1 MEDVKI
7 LSQALS
13 YIMEFH
19 GKKVVIK
26 YGGNAMRDEET
37 KEKVIRDIALLKYVG
52 MSPVVVHG
60 GGPAINNMLHKLG
73 KTSEFKMGNRVTDR
87 ETIEIVE
94 MVLGGK
100 VNKEIVSLLNKNGT
114 RAVGITGKDSNMIM
128 AEKKYIGSNEER
140 IDIGYVGQVER
151 IDAEI
156 IENLLEAGII
166 PVIAPL
172 GTDKEGNTY
181 NINADYVA
189 GEVAGTLKAAKLIL
203 MTDTDGIYE
212 DIDDKNTLIKEIGM
226 EEARKLIEGGSICGG
241 MIPKVEACISSLK
254 NGVEKVHILNGER
267 EHSIL
272 MELFTKSGI
281 GTMIVNDGEVK
292 NANKYLYQT

>member
-7 LSQALS
+7 LSQALA
-13 YIMEFH
+13 YIREFH
-19 GKKVVIK
+19 GKTVVIK
-26 YGGNAMRDEET
+26 YGGNAMRDEEI

-52 MSPVVVHG
+52 MFPVVVHG

-73 KTSEFKMGNRVTDR
+73 KTSEFKRGNRVTDR

-140 IDIGYVGQVER
+140 IDIGYVGQVEG

-172 GTDKEGNTY
+172 GTDKKGNTY

-203 MTDTDGIYE
+203 ITDTDGIYE
-212 DIDDKNTLIKEIGM
+212 DIDDKGTLIKELGV
-226 EEARKLIEGGSICGG
+226 EEAAKLIEEGIICGG

-272 MELFTKSGI
+272 RELFTESGI
-281 GTMIVNDGEVK
+281 GTMIVGNGEVK

>member
-19 GKKVVIK
+19 GKTVVIK
-26 YGGNAMRDEET
+26 YGGNAMKDEET
-37 KEKVIRDIALLKYVG
+37 REKVIRDIALLKYVG
-52 MSPVVVHG
+52 MLPVVVHG
-60 GGPAINNMLHKLG
+60 GGPAINEMLYKLD
-73 KTSEFKMGNRVTDR
+73 KKPEFKMGNRVTDR
-87 ETIEIVE
+87 ETIDIVE

-128 AEKKYIGSNEER
+128 AEKKYINIDGEK
-140 IDIGYVGQVER
+140 IDIGYVGQVQK
-151 IDAEI
+151 IDTEI

-172 GTDKEGNTY
+172 GTDKDGNTY

-189 GEVAGTLKAAKLIL
+189 GEIASALKAAKLIL
-203 MTDTDGIYE
+203 MTDIDGIYR
-212 DIDDKNTLIKEIGM
+212 DINDKDTLIHEIGM
-226 EEARKLIEGGSICGG
+226 EEVGKLTEDGIICGG
-241 MIPKVEACISSLK
+241 MIPKVESSVSALK
-254 NGVEKVHILNGER
+254 NGVEKVHILNGQK

-272 MELFTKSGI
+272 MELFTKDGI
-281 GTMIVNDGEVK
+281 GTMIMADYRE
-292 NANKYLYQT
+292 Y

>member
-19 GKKVVIK
+19 GKTVVIK
-26 YGGNAMRDEET
+26 YGGNAMKDEEI

-73 KTSEFKMGNRVTDR
+73 KKSEFKMGNRVTDR

-128 AEKKYIGSNEER
+128 AKKKYIVSNGEK
-140 IDIGYVGQVER
+140 IDIGYVGQVEK
-151 IDAEI
+151 IDTEI
-156 IENLLEAGII
+156 INNLLEAGII

-172 GTDKEGNTY
+172 GTDKDGNTY

-189 GEVAGTLKAAKLIL
+189 GEVAGALKAAKLIL
-203 MTDTDGIYE
+203 MTDTDGIYK
-212 DIDDKNTLIKEIGM
+212 DINNKDTLIHEIGM
-226 EEARKLIEGGSICGG
+226 EEVSKLIEDGIICGG

-272 MELFTKSGI
+272 MELFTKNGI
-281 GTMIVNDGEVK
+281 GTMIVGNGEVE
-292 NANKYLYQT
+292 NATKYL

>member
-19 GKKVVIK
+19 GKIIVIK
-26 YGGNAMRDEET
+26 YGGNAMKDEET

-52 MSPVVVHG
+52 MFPVVVHG
-60 GGPAINNMLHKLG
+60 GGPAINDLLHRVG
-73 KTSEFKMGNRVTDR
+73 KKSEFKMGNRVTDE

-114 RAVGITGKDSNMIM
+114 KAVGITGKDSNMIM
-128 AEKKYIGSNEER
+128 AEKKYILDNDEK
-140 IDIGYVGQVER
+140 IDIGFVGQVEK
-151 IDAEI
+151 IDTEI
-156 IENLLEAGII
+156 IKNFLDAGII

-172 GTDKEGNTY
+172 GTDKDGNTY

-189 GEVAGTLKAAKLIL
+189 GEVAGALKASKFIL
-203 MTDTDGIYE
+203 MTDTDGIYKDFE
-212 DIDDKNTLIKEIGM
+212 DKDTLINKINM
-226 EEARKLIEGGSICGG
+226 DEATNLIETGIISGG
-241 MIPKVEACISSLK
+241 MIPKVEACMSALK
-254 NGVEKVHILNGER
+254 NGVERVHILNGEK
-267 EHSIL
+267 EHSLL
-272 MELFTKSGI
+272 MELFTENGI
-281 GTMIVNDGEVK
+281 GTMIVGNEEVK
-292 NANKYLYQT
+292 EC

>member
-19 GKKVVIK
+19 GKTMVIK
-26 YGGNAMRDEET
+26 YGGNAMKDEET

-73 KTSEFKMGNRVTDR
+73 KKSEFKMGNRVTDR

-128 AEKKYIGSNEER
+128 AEKKYIVSDGEK
-140 IDIGYVGQVER
+140 IDIGYVGQVKR
-151 IDAEI
+151 IDTEI
-156 IENLLEAGII
+156 IKNLLEAGII

-172 GTDKEGNTY
+172 GTDKDGSTY

-189 GEVAGTLKAAKLIL
+189 GEIAGALKAAKLIL

-212 DIDDKNTLIKEIGM
+212 DINDKDTLISEISM
-226 EEARKLIEGGSICGG
+226 EKVRKLIEDGIICGG
-241 MIPKVEACISSLK
+241 MIPKVEACISALK
-254 NGVEKVHILNGER
+254 NGVEKTHILNGEK

-272 MELFTKSGI
+272 MELFTESGI
-281 GTMIVNDGEVK
+281 GTMIVNSGEVE
-292 NANKYLYQT
+292 NVTKYL